1 LSNIHDSI
9 KSLAVPIDSLIKLDN
24 NPRIGDID
32 AIVAS
37 YAEFGQVKPIVVR
50 PNGDG
55 TSTILAGNHQYEAA
69 RRLGW
74 DEIAVVPMDADDSR
88 AIAFAIADNRTNE
101 LGHTDDSILHSI
113 MGDIIEEYGDLL
125 ESLHWDEFELA
136 ILDISTDIAEAATP
150 GLYEQPVIEQ
160 PSPPSRP
167 SPISDGSIVVSR
179 DKDGE
184 IVLEAGQSSDQT
196 SLVTR
201 GATTGG
207 VSGSTRAVVQYSLVF
222 DSPDQQRRWYDFVK
236 WLRSTPTVDGTT
248 TAERVIDF
256 LEQHADF

>member
-1 LSNIHDSI
+1 MSNIHESI
-9 KSLAVPIDSLIKLDN
+9 KSLAVPIDSLRKLDN

-37 YAEFGQVKPIVVR
+37 YGEFGQVKPIVVR

-69 RRLGW
+69 LRLGW
-74 DEIAVVPMDADDSR
+74 NEIAVVAMEADDAR

-101 LGHTDDSILHSI
+101 LGHTDDAILHSI
-113 MGDIIEEYGDLL
+113 MGDIIDEYGDLL
-125 ESLHWDEFELA
+125 ESLQWDEFELA
-136 ILDISTDIAEAATP
+136 ILDISAEVAEVATP
-150 GLYEQPVIEQ
+150 GLYEQPVIER
-160 PSPPSRP
+160 PPAPTVAS
-167 SPISDGSIVVSR
+167 SISDGSIVVSR
-179 DKDGE
+179 DKDGD
-184 IVLEAGQSSDQT
+184 IVLEASESSDQS

-236 WLRSTPTVDGTT
+236 WLRATPTVDGTT